1 MGVVETDQT
10 LTKWEWGSKTKRF
23 FLGSNHKPSIIK
35 QFKQMSTYI
44 SETSKNVSIG

>member
-35 QFKQMSTYI
+35 QFEQMSTYI